1 MSNQAP
7 RFNWPRTDQHSTLIG
22 MNGSGKSVF
31 AAHMVSC
38 APLDRMPY
46 ILIDYKDEELFNSVD
61 RARYLDFK
69 DAPREPGFYI
79 LKAEPSKDDDRV
91 NEFLYRQLK
100 AEKRGLI
107 YDEGFSIPNKGAM
120 ETIYMQGRSKHV
132 PVITLTQR
140 PSWLTRYA
148 FTENSYLCYFR
159 LTDREDQKTLRRW
172 LPPNEP
178 IWDFDRDL
186 PKYHARWY
194 DNQQNA
200 SFILAPAPDPET
212 ILEKFEEKLKP
223 RRKVF

>member
-1 MSNQAP
+1 
-7 RFNWPRTDQHSTLIG
+7 

-31 AAHMVSC
+31 AAHMVSY

-46 ILIDYKDEELFNSVD
+46 ILVDYKDEDLFNRVE

-69 DAPREPGFYI
+69 DVPKEPGFYI
-79 LKAEPSKDDDRV
+79 LKAEPSKDDDKV

-159 LTDREDQKTLRRW
+159 LTDKEDQKTIKRW
-172 LPPNEP
+172 LPDDDPVWN
-178 IWDFDRDL
+178 FKKVL
-186 PKYHARWY
+186 PKYWARWY

-200 SFILAPAPDPET
+200 SFVLKPAPDAET
-212 ILEKFEEKLKP
+212 ILERFDDKLHF
-223 RRKVF
+223 RRKVY

>member
-1 MSNQAP
+1 MP
-7 RFNWPRTDQHSTLIG
+7 EFRWPRTDQHSTLIG

-38 APLDRMPY
+38 APLNHMPY
-46 ILIDYKDEELFNSVD
+46 ILIDYKDEELFNAVD
-61 RARYLDFK
+61 RVRYLDFK
-69 DAPREPGFYI
+69 DVPKEPGFYV

-159 LTDREDQKTLRRW
+159 LTDKEDQKTIRRW
-172 LPPNEP
+172 LPDNDPV
-178 IWDFDRDL
+178 WDFKQTL

-194 DNQQNA
+194 DNAQNA
-200 SFILAPAPDPET
+200 SWILKPAPSPED
-212 ILEKFEEKLKP
+212 ILERFDTKLRP
-223 RRKVF
+223 TRKVY